1 MNNQGGATKRTLAP
15 ILIAL
20 SALCMAQPKPEPQC
34 DRWPT
39 NIAEG
44 RLKKAG
50 MVGNIDYTKTQA
62 VQLASEKIGK
72 DEDGEQLWREVYHI
86 TFHEKNGNKVKVI
99 AVNDAGEFECSMSAV
114 EIFVVSKHLLSRV
127 EADRMFKQIE

>member
-1 MNNQGGATKRTLAP
+1 MKRTVV
-15 ILIAL
+15 AL
-20 SALCMAQPKPEPQC
+20 LLSLPALLCAAQSQPEPQC

-50 MVGNIDYTKTQA
+50 LLGNIDYTKTKA

-72 DEDGEQLWREVYHI
+72 SEDGEQLRREVYHI
-86 TFHEKNGNKVKVI
+86 TFHEENGDKVKVI

-114 EIFVVSKHLLSRV
+114 EVFVVSRHLPSRV

>member
-1 MNNQGGATKRTLAP
+1 MKRTFAVL
-15 ILIAL
+15 LL
-20 SALCMAQPKPEPQC
+20 SLPALCLAQGRPNPPC
-34 DRWPT
+34 DGWPT
-39 NIAEG
+39 NIAENS
-44 RLKKAG
+44 LKNAG
-50 MVGNIDYTKTQA
+50 MLGNIDYTKTQA

-114 EIFVVSKHLLSRV
+114 EVFVVSKHLLSRV